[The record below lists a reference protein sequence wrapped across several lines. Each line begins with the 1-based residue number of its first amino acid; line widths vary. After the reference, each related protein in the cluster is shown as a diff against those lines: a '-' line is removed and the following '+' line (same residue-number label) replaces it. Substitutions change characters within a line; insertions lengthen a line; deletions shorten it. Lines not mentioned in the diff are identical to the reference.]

1 MKCSC
6 GSDDVKTIGRFDVD
20 CGCAGEYRWIRRRC
34 LSCGKITMEKVRL
47 DVEVGEEDTGAEQEP
62 AVGQEEG
69 GTSQANPPSSSYSK
83 PHKKSINKK
92 TKR

>member
-1 MKCSC
+1 
-6 GSDDVKTIGRFDVD
+6 
-20 CGCAGEYRWIRRRC
+20 
-34 LSCGKITMEKVRL
+34 MEKVRL